1 MILTMLTKRAA
12 DFHILLD
19 DVSITHLAFSK
30 DYTAAVEAKQVCDCV
45 VCLHIILIQCLMV
58 LLWYDHQVAQQDAGR
73 AKYIVDR
80 ALQEKRSIIIKAEG
94 EARAAELVGK
104 AIQKNPA
111 FIQLRRIEAAKDVAT
126 TVAGSQNKVY
136 LNSDNLLLNHLGEAP
151 SLSTGGSDKK
161 GGW

>member
-1 MILTMLTKRAA
+1 M
-12 DFHILLD
+12 
-19 DVSITHLAFSK
+19 
-30 DYTAAVEAKQVCDCV
+30 
-45 VCLHIILIQCLMV
+45 
-58 LLWYDHQVAQQDAGR
+58 AQQDAGR